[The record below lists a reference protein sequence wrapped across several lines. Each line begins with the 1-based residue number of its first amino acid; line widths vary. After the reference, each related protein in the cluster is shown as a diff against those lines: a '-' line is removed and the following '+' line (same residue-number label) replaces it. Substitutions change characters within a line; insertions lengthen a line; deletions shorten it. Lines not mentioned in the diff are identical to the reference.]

1 MKALLALAL
10 LLGSPASAEEQALTA
25 GGRQRWVLLREP
37 AQGQGPRPLILLL
50 HGGAGNPAQAERAYR
65 LTGPAL
71 DAGFLVAYPAG
82 TGYFTRKRI
91 LTWNAGNCC
100 GHAREKGVDDVGF
113 LAALIE
119 RLVKDGRADPKAVF
133 VTGMSNGAMMA
144 HRLACERADLV
155 AAIAPVAGTLAV
167 PDCKPSRP
175 VSVLVV
181 HGTEDEHVPFA
192 GGVGAKARD
201 SRTDRSVRES
211 ANIWAGADRCD
222 PGLGPVGA
230 NGDFSWSGCAD
241 GSVVRV
247 VGHPGG
253 HIWPGSAPGRYP
265 GADPML
271 DEPKTTALIL
281 DFFKKHPRP

>member
-1 MKALLALAL
+1 VKALLALL
-10 LLGSPASAEEQALTA
+10 LLAAPASAEELTLTA
-25 GGRQRWVLLREP
+25 GGRQRWALLREP
-37 AQGQGPRPLILLL
+37 AEGKGPRPLILLL

-65 LTGPAL
+65 LTEPAL
-71 DAGFLVAYPAG
+71 AAGFLVAYPAG

-100 GHAREKGVDDVGF
+100 GHAREKGVDDVAF

-133 VTGMSNGAMMA
+133 AAGMSNGAMMA

-167 PDCKPSRP
+167 PACKPSRP
-175 VSVLVV
+175 VSVLLV

-192 GGVGAKARD
+192 GGVGAKARGD
-201 SRTDRSVRES
+201 VRSDRSVRES
-211 ANIWAGADRCD
+211 AGLWAAANGCGEK
-222 PGLGPVGA
+222 PGPVGED
-230 NGDFSWSGCAD
+230 GEVSWAGCAEGTD
-241 GSVVRV
+241 VRV
-247 VGHPGG
+247 LGHPGG
-253 HIWPGSAPGRYP
+253 HIWPGSNPDRYP

-281 DFFKKHPRP
+281 DFFKTHARR